1 MQSPSNS
8 GVWHHERGV
17 ASSLP
22 PLTLVGKH
30 FDRVVRAADPTSEE
44 WAVSLAQHGK
54 YQADGSRNWNCLP
67 GGGFLLCELA

>member
-1 MQSPSNS
+1 M
-8 GVWHHERGV
+8 WHLERGV

-44 WAVSLAQHGK
+44 WAVSLGK
-54 YQADGSRNWNCLP
+54 YEEDASWYWDCVPEGR
-67 GGGFLLCELA
+67 FLLCELA